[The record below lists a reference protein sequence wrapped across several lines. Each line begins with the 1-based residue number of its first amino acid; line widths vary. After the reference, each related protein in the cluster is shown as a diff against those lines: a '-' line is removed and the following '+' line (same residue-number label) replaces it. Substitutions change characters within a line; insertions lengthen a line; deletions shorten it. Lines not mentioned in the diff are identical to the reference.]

1 MGAEGGM
8 GGEGGAPPAVNLL
21 TNGDFEA
28 YMEGWQNELD
38 SGAAFAEFAWEHRG
52 ISHWSDSE
60 YTVSTVQ
67 TIEDVPDGTYSFSI
81 YAISGGGFDDQYLF
95 ARGYDE
101 NDPSA
106 EMKMSFTA
114 PGSGYTEDNKVTLSG
129 IHVTSG
135 TVTVGFHS
143 DSNDTATNSWA
154 NFDDAVFIRD

>member
-38 SGAAFAEFAWEHRG
+38 SGAAFAEFAWEHQG